1 MTAYEETFEFTAYG
15 AFAMDAGGLSL
26 QDDMSFDAK
35 GAFSMDPGGL
45 SLHDDMSF
53 DAKGAFSMT
62 SLEANSFEFTA
73 KGAFTMSSAWSSSF
87 DFTAFGAVEQI
98 SDDMTFVA
106 KGAFS
111 MTEVMGFDLD
121 ELPVKNITISKSIQD
136 IYWDCVVKM
145 NGLVDVVSL
154 DKEFAVYAL
163 DHNDVNRL
171 LFGGLVPGRDI
182 SKVIILDET
191 VLSGW
196 DHGFYLSAQKIPTG
210 LLRIEKETNPKDVIE
225 ALLSQSGTAMTTITE
240 TFDSDIYATQCLRR
254 WGSVYSSVHDGASGD
269 IITGEVYAGQSAP
282 PSYWFVFKNVVGF
295 DTSTIGIAG
304 RVESAKLRLHVMNK
318 IDFEDSDKLVIQN
331 GQPDN
336 PHFPLAV
343 GDFSKT
349 LMSGNGGEIEGNDI
363 LIDRWIQIELNADG
377 LSWINKTGL
386 TKLYVRSQKDIDGVE
401 PTGYENIEFYPDG
414 AELIITYFPQE
425 EPDWFWTTGIE
436 PYNLKD
442 VTNWADP
449 SNIVFSTDI
458 YATKCLRRWGDNY
471 ISLHESTSGDIVTGE
486 VYTGQSAPPC
496 YYFLFKNVVGFDTSS
511 LGLGCKIVSAKLKIY
526 VENKGGAFEDTDK
539 LIIQSG
545 QPDYPH
551 DPLEGGDYNKENISG
566 NGGEILGNAISSS
579 SWIEIEL
586 SSEGISWIDR
596 VGTTKLYLRTLKD
609 IDGIE
614 PTGYE
619 LLEFSIAGAQLDV
632 TYYPETDI
640 VKKVFEWDAERTKE
654 EAIRELSQY
663 CEFVFV
669 VKPRENPEGPI
680 PISSAYFVSA
690 DEVDTELDL
699 PAMITIT
706 KDVNDSELISIPMAD
721 NKYADK
727 INRVIVRGTDPLTE
741 NWYIAVKESQAVT
754 DKEERP
760 IEFYYESTDLFS
772 QGLANAKAENLFEFY
787 NHTPDVYKAVFEQR
801 FDLQLYQKI
810 KFIGFDKIPEEEMR
824 ITEMKYFMGARK
836 PKGPIIKQVDIGF
849 TSDKQLSDLIA
860 LEKSMTSDFLSEV
873 RKMIRE
879 VRTTTPQLAVGTI
892 TEIDGNEA
900 TVQLEKDGSYVKAR
914 LINQD

>member
-1 MTAYEETFEFTAYG
+1 MTAHEDSFEFTANG

-26 QDDMSFDAK
+26 HDSMTSEGKGAFAMNSAEANSFAFTAK
-35 GAFSMDPGGL
+35 GAFAMSSAWSSLFEFIAKGAFAMSVSKL
-45 SLHDDMSF
+45 SLYDDMLLE
-53 DAKGAFSMT
+53 AKGAFSMT
-62 SLEANSFEFTA
+62 HLF
-73 KGAFTMSSAWSSSF
+73 
-87 DFTAFGAVEQI
+87 
-98 SDDMTFVA
+98 
-106 KGAFS
+106 
-111 MTEVMGFDLD
+111 GFDLD
-121 ELPVKNITISKSIQD
+121 AYPVKNITVSKSIQE
-136 IYWDCVVKM
+136 IYWDCIVKM
-145 NGLVDVVSL
+145 DGLVDVPRL
-154 DKEFAVYAL
+154 GKEFAVYAL
-163 DHNDVNRL
+163 DHNDVNQL
-171 LFGGLVPGRDI
+171 LFGGLVPGTDI
-182 SKVIILDET
+182 SKVTILNET

-210 LLRIEKETNPKDVIE
+210 LLRIDKEINPKDVIE
-225 ALLSQSGTAMTTITE
+225 ALLSQSGTAMTTVTD

-254 WGSVYSSVHDGASGD
+254 WSDDYDYVHDGFNGD

-282 PSYWFVFKNVVGF
+282 PCYWFVFRNVVGF
-295 DTSTIGIAG
+295 DTSVIGLAG

-318 IDFEDSDKLVIQN
+318 DAFDNSDKLVIQN

-349 LMSGNGGEIEGNDI
+349 VMSGNGGEIAGSDI

-386 TKLYVRSQKDIDGVE
+386 TKLYLRSQKDIDGAA
-401 PTGYENIEFYPDG
+401 PTAYENIEFYPDG

-436 PYNLKD
+436 PYNLKP
-442 VTNWADP
+442 VTNWADA
-449 SNIVFSTDI
+449 SNIVFSTDL
-458 YATKCLRRWGDNY
+458 YATKCLREWGHNY
-471 ISLHESTSGDIVTGE
+471 IPLHESSSGDIVTGE
-486 VYTGQSAPPC
+486 VYAGQSAPPS
-496 YYFLFKNVVGFDTSS
+496 YYFIFRNPIGFDTSA
-511 LGLGCKIVSAKLKIY
+511 LGLGSKIVSATLKIY
-526 VENKGGAFEDTDK
+526 VVDKDVDFEDSDK

-551 DPLEGGDYNKENISG
+551 DPLEGGDYSKEVISG
-566 NGGEILGNAISSS
+566 NGGEIAGSLISTG

-586 SSEGISWIDR
+586 SSDGISWIDR

-619 LLEFSIAGAQLDV
+619 LLEFSADGAQLDV

-640 VKKVFEWDAERTKE
+640 PKKAFEWDAERTKE
-654 EAIRELSQY
+654 EAILEISEY
-663 CEFVFV
+663 CEFVFA
-669 VKPRENPEGPI
+669 VKPRENPSGPI
-680 PISSAYFVSA
+680 PISSGYFVPA

-721 NKYADK
+721 NKYAEK

-741 NWYIAVKESQAVT
+741 NWYIAVKESQEVT

-772 QGLANAKAENLFEFY
+772 QGLTNAKAEDLFDFY

-810 KFIGFDKIPEEEMR
+810 KFVGFDKIPEEEMR
-824 ITEMKYFMGARK
+824 ITEIKYFMGARK
-836 PKGPIIKQVDIGF
+836 PDGPITKQVDICF

-860 LEKSMTSDFLSEV
+860 LEKSMSSDFLSEV

-879 VRTTTPQLAVGTI
+879 VKTTAAQLAVGTV